1 MGRKK
6 CRSKMCK
13 GRASRVIIHAD
24 DNYSYFLGQLR
35 LDHPL
40 ELVRHAVVSRT
51 ATVNNDFL
59 LRPSS
64 CSDLAYLRWLAAV
77 WEYPGGLL
85 WMGQVSST

>member
-1 MGRKK
+1 MGREK

-13 GRASRVIIHAD
+13 GRASRAIIHAD

-35 LDHPL
+35 LNHPL
-40 ELVRHAVVSRT
+40 ELVRHAVASRT

-64 CSDLAYLRWLAAV
+64 CSDHTYLRWLAVV
-77 WEYPGGLL
+77 WE
-85 WMGQVSST
+85 

>member
-1 MGRKK
+1 MKSPLRLVLWEGKNADRKCVK
-6 CRSKMCK
+6 AE
-13 GRASRVIIHAD
+13 RAVIIHAD

-85 WMGQVSST
+85 